1 MSEILD
7 VRDEI
12 LKSVELK
19 KVTASIIVDDEGIIS
34 GITSAREE
42 ADKLGLS
49 VLMIVNEGGQVRKG
63 DEVIRF
69 FGSPKQIVMAEERL
83 IGLIAKPSG
92 IATNAHKFVKATG
105 GRPKVVCGAWKK
117 MPPSLKD
124 MIREAVIVGGAL
136 SRIEPHPFTYLD
148 KNYIKLLGGIKKSL
162 EAVAHLSKYLK
173 VVQVNGRSKDIA
185 SEAHEAVEFGAD
197 IVFVDTGKL
206 DDVRLVVKRLRQLG
220 LRNKVKIAFGG
231 GVNLEA
237 INGLKTLEIDFIDI
251 GRQIVD
257 APILDMRLEI
267 IDIKS

>member
-12 LKSVELK
+12 LKNVEWK
-19 KVTASIIVDDEGIIS
+19 KVTASIIAEDDGIIA
-34 GITSAREE
+34 GTISAKKE

-49 VLMIVNEGGQVRKG
+49 VLMIVSEGSQIKKG
-63 DEVIRF
+63 DEVIKV
-69 FGSPKQIVMAEERL
+69 FGSPKQIVMAEEIL

-92 IATNAHKFVKATG
+92 IATNAHKFVKETG

-124 MIREAVIVGGAL
+124 MIREAITIGGAL
-136 SRIEPHPFTYLD
+136 SRIEPHPFVYLD
-148 KNYIKLLGGIKKSL
+148 KTYVELLGGIKKSL
-162 EAVAHLSKYLK
+162 EVAAQIINYSK
-173 VVQVNGRSKDIA
+173 VVQVKGRYKDIA
-185 SEAHEAVEFGAD
+185 SEACEAAESGAD
-197 IVFVDTGKL
+197 IIFIDTGRPN
-206 DDVRLVVKRLRQLG
+206 DVRLVVERLRHLG

-237 INGLKTLEIDFIDI
+237 IDELKTLEIDILDI

-267 IDIKS
+267 IDISA